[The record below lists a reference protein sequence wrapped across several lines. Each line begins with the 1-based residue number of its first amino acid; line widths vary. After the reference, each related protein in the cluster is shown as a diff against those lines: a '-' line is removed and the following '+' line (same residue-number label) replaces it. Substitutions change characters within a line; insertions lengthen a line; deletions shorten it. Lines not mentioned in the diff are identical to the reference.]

1 MSAGERVAQQLRD
14 AAALLESMADDVAGD
29 IDERFVLPPL
39 AITIKIGRTDE
50 TPTRSVKK
58 DYLARKRLA

>member
-14 AAALLESMADDVAGD
+14 AAALLESMAEDVAGD
-29 IDERFVLPPL
+29 IDERFVLPPITL
-39 AITIKIGRTDE
+39 TIKIGSTDE
-50 TPTRSVKK
+50 TSTLSVKK

>member
-1 MSAGERVAQQLRD
+1 MSAGERVARQLRD

-29 IDERFVLPPL
+29 IDERFVLPPITL
-39 AITIKIGRTDE
+39 TIKIGSTDE
-50 TPTRSVKK
+50 IPTLSVKK

>member
-1 MSAGERVAQQLRD
+1 MSAGERVARRLRD

-29 IDERFVLPPL
+29 IDERFVLSPIT
-39 AITIKIGRTDE
+39 ITIKIGSADE
-50 TPTRSVKK
+50 LPTISVKK

>member
-29 IDERFVLPPL
+29 IDERFVLPPI
-39 AITIKIGRTDE
+39 AITIKIGSTDE
-50 TPTRSVKK
+50 TPTLSMKK
-58 DYLARKRLA
+58 DYLARRRLA

>member
-29 IDERFVLPPL
+29 IDERFVLPPITL
-39 AITIKIGRTDE
+39 TIKIGSTDK
-50 TPTRSVKK
+50 TPTLSVKK

>member
-29 IDERFVLPPL
+29 IDERFVLPPI
-39 AITIKIGRTDE
+39 AITIKIGSTDE
-50 TPTRSVKK
+50 TPTLSVKK
-58 DYLARKRLA
+58 RYIARKRLA

>member
-14 AAALLESMADDVAGD
+14 AAALLESMVDDVAGD
-29 IDERFVLPPL
+29 IDERFVLPPITL
-39 AITIKIGRTDE
+39 TIKIGSTDE
-50 TPTRSVKK
+50 TQTLSVKK

>member
-29 IDERFVLPPL
+29 IDERFVLPPI
-39 AITIKIGRTDE
+39 AITIKIGSTDE
-50 TPTRSVKK
+50 TLTLSVKK
-58 DYLARKRLA
+58 DYLARRRLA